1 MGKIANTSYLGDGVY
16 AFFDGSGV
24 ELRANDHEDPSD
36 TIYMEPETIEALNV
50 FFQCRLQ
57 SKAQE
62 EAQDDQ
68 PQP

>member
-24 ELRANDHEDPSD
+24 ELRANDHE
-36 TIYMEPETIEALNV
+36 IYMEPETIEALNV

-62 EAQDDQ
+62 EEDEIQGIRSY
-68 PQP
+68 